1 MTSCIIHHSLL
12 TSIPAPEKRDRERER
27 EKEEDEKGKRKKKG
41 TYRDTG
47 GVSSPSFSSH
57 GGTRLDS
64 FQGYAG

>member
-12 TSIPAPEKRDRERER
+12 TSIPVPEKRDGERERER
-27 EKEEDEKGKRKKKG
+27 RRRRKEKGKKG